1 MIDLVPWTSTGECEG
16 LATPTTKVKP
26 SHSSSS
32 EDCTEE
38 SGWINVSHTLH
49 RGGEERG
56 REGDREGG
64 RGREREG
71 EGGREGEGEGG
82 REGET

>member
-1 MIDLVPWTSTGECEG
+1 M
-16 LATPTTKVKP
+16 ATPTTKVKP

-56 REGDREGG
+56 R
-64 RGREREG
+64 GREREG
-71 EGGREGEGEGG
+71 DRETGRQGGRGGEGEGG
-82 REGET
+82 REREREREREGSGL